1 MPKPTVNLP
10 DEPTESSISALMR
23 NLRSDSETKGVSSKN
38 YAHRARVI
46 RQQKELL
53 ARGRSADREATY
65 AADQRQSNAQESTFW
80 EEDLERKS
88 FTIFSSAAEEVALK
102 ATCAPVA
109 DGQSEEENWD
119 NEGGHMSS
127 TSGGVKHVPASTLP
141 FVATLSHHQRDATRH
156 SFATMREAEAFI
168 RRNTPVPER
177 LLPTTY
183 DRPSSDPQPP
193 LREMESTMNDET
205 ILARLKVIDER
216 LRRISSSEAAS
227 VLAGGLA
234 QAGIHEHER
243 LQLIA
248 ETERILDELDGHT
261 AD

>member
-1 MPKPTVNLP
+1 MPNPILTLP
-10 DEPTESSISALMR
+10 DEPTDSSISALTR
-23 NLRSDSETKGVSSKN
+23 HLRSDSEKKGVSPKN

-53 ARGRSADREATY
+53 ARGRPDQQATY
-65 AADQRQSNAQESTFW
+65 AADQRQSDAQESTVRAKH
-80 EEDLERKS
+80 LEPQS
-88 FTIFSSAAEEVALK
+88 FTIFSSAK
-102 ATCAPVA
+102 ATCHQGD
-109 DGQSEEENWD
+109 DGPSAEDNWD

-127 TSGGVKHVPASTLP
+127 TSGAVKHVPASPLP

-156 SFATMREAEAFI
+156 PFATMREAEAFI

-177 LLPTTY
+177 LLATTY
-183 DRPSSDPQPP
+183 DRPSSDPQPWP
-193 LREMESTMNDET
+193 REMESTMNDET

-243 LQLIA
+243 LHLIA

-261 AD
+261 VG